1 MTTQDKINQ
10 LAVAALRS
18 GPPSPTAPK
27 PATFMPSFE
36 KLKSAEFVAGTATVA
51 APVAEAAPV
60 AVKAAPAPA
69 AAPAAKAIEIPEG
82 HLESESE
89 LRSMLDARDDKKAK
103 QHKRANIAVTTAMLL
118 VFGTAVTWLV
128 VSPTAHAKM
137 NTLITAMKQS
147 GKDIKG
153 LATITGT
160 YDKQLEK
167 VAVQGARIDEATKAL
182 GIDPNGDTSA
192 QGAAIDDA
200 TKQMS
205 GGETTVADRDQKLN
219 QKFGIVAKVAGRKT
233 DKPAAESDVK
243 F

>member
-1 MTTQDKINQ
+1 MVRP
-10 LAVAALRS
+10 VAATA
-18 GPPSPTAPK
+18 TAPA
-27 PATFMPSFE
+27 PA
-36 KLKSAEFVAGTATVA
+36 
-51 APVAEAAPV
+51 AEAAPV

-69 AAPAAKAIEIPEG
+69 AAAAKAIEIPEG

-103 QHKRANIAVTTAMLL
+103 QHKRANIAVTTAILL
-118 VFGTAVTWLV
+118 VLGTAVTWLV

-137 NTLITAMKQS
+137 NTLISAMKQS

-160 YDKQLEK
+160 YDKQLDK
-167 VAVQGARIDEATKAL
+167 VAVQKARIDEASKAL
-182 GIDPNGDTSA
+182 GVDPEADTSS
-192 QGAAIDDA
+192 QGSEIDGA
-200 TKQMS
+200 MKQMS
-205 GGETTVADRDQKLN
+205 GGEGTTTAERDQKLN

>member
-36 KLKSAEFVAGTATVA
+36 KMKSAEFIAVTSPAA
-51 APVAEAAPV
+51 APVAQPAPV
-60 AVKAAPAPA
+60 AAASV
-69 AAPAAKAIEIPEG
+69 AAPAAVKAIEIPEG
-82 HLESESE
+82 QQESDAE
-89 LRSMLDARDDKKAK
+89 LRAMLDLRDEKKMK
-103 QHKRANIAVTTAMLL
+103 RQKRASLAMSMAILL
-118 VFGTAVTWLV
+118 TLGSGVTWLV
-128 VSPTAHAKM
+128 VSPTAHAKI
-137 NTLITAMKQS
+137 NTLVTAMKQS

-153 LATITGT
+153 LASITGT

-182 GIDPNGDTSA
+182 GIDPNSDTSA
-192 QGAAIDDA
+192 QGNAIDDA

-205 GGETTVADRDQKLN
+205 GGETTVAERDQKLQ
-219 QKFGIVAKVAGRKT
+219 QKFGVVARVAGRKT